1 MIITFFKRFCWFWV
15 LVFTQALILN
25 NVHFFG
31 YATPFL
37 YIYLLLKFDANM
49 SRYSLLMWGF
59 ALGLAIDIFSNTPG
73 LNAASAT
80 LLAFV
85 RPTLLKL
92 FAPRDSAD
100 DFSPG
105 IHSMSLGPFMRYVSA
120 ASLIHQTALILLLTF
135 SFAHPLTMLLKVVS
149 GALFTTLC
157 IWAIESTR
165 K

>member
-1 MIITFFKRFCWFWV
+1 M
-15 LVFTQALILN
+15 
-25 NVHFFG
+25 
-31 YATPFL
+31 
-37 YIYLLLKFDANM
+37 
-49 SRYSLLMWGF
+49 
-59 ALGLAIDIFSNTPG
+59 
-73 LNAASAT
+73 NAASAT